1 MKSLSYLISHM
12 GQMHELLARK
22 IRVFFNSSV
31 DNGFHG
37 LYMVLPGNCKG
48 ALSWIYCIIHNF

>member
-1 MKSLSYLISHM
+1 MKSLSYLISHI

-22 IRVFFNSSV
+22 IQVFFNSSV

-48 ALSWIYCIIHNF
+48 ALS

>member
-1 MKSLSYLISHM
+1 MIIYEKFIIFDITY
-12 GQMHELLARK
+12 GAMHELLARK
-22 IRVFFNSSV
+22 IQVFFNSSV

-48 ALSWIYCIIHNF
+48 ALS